1 MKRTIPQTQRF
12 KHISKGFAL
21 IATIT
26 LMMLLA
32 LLSVGLLTIASSQ
45 VRISE
50 KQLFA
55 AEAKSL
61 ARFSLEV
68 ALGQLQCELGP
79 DQRVSANSGILSSG
93 ASEGNAPY
101 ILGVW
106 NSWDTWLNK
115 TNSQGMNISSTYDT
129 GRKSMFRRWLIS
141 DPDLRRLST
150 LEAGKSLLG
159 KRSLTNQNFRSVALV
174 DHGTVGTPVGAKNQD
189 KKEIYARMVRVDD
202 SSKTMGLKKNANSR
216 KYIAWWVTGENQKAR
231 INLMPHASEESTDAL
246 TVMRSTWDTPGPDL
260 EPLNLSSMMA
270 SSSGNDMSTVRKLI
284 SLDTILANSKNGRL
298 KDLGEVYHD
307 ISLVSSSLLTDYKS
321 AACFSFS
328 QKARLRN
335 CHKPVVDLEL
345 RFWDTMRSTA
355 QDAPFDRT

>member
-159 KRSLTNQNFRSVALV
+159 KRSLTNQNFPQCRLGGPW
-174 DHGTVGTPVGAKNQD
+174 HGGNARRRQEPGQKGNLRPHGAC
-189 KKEIYARMVRVDD
+189 
-202 SSKTMGLKKNANSR
+202 
-216 KYIAWWVTGENQKAR
+216 
-231 INLMPHASEESTDAL
+231 
-246 TVMRSTWDTPGPDL
+246 
-260 EPLNLSSMMA
+260 
-270 SSSGNDMSTVRKLI
+270 
-284 SLDTILANSKNGRL
+284 GRFIQN
-298 KDLGEVYHD
+298 HW
-307 ISLVSSSLLTDYKS
+307 
-321 AACFSFS
+321 
-328 QKARLRN
+328 
-335 CHKPVVDLEL
+335 P
-345 RFWDTMRSTA
+345 
-355 QDAPFDRT
+355 

>member
-1 MKRTIPQTQRF
+1 MKIKLFTKRPVR
-12 KHISKGFAL
+12 HVSKGFAL

-93 ASEGNAPY
+93 TSEGNAPY

-106 NSWDTWLNK
+106 NSWDSWLN
-115 TNSQGMNISSTYDT
+115 TNNSEGMNISATYDT

-141 DPDLRRLST
+141 DPDLRRLSS
-150 LEAGKSLLG
+150 LEAGKNLLG
-159 KRSLTNQNFRSVALV
+159 KRSLSNQNFRSVALV
-174 DHGTVGTPVGAKNQD
+174 GPGTIGTPVGARNQD

-202 SSKTMGLKKNANSR
+202 SSKTTGLKKNANSR

-246 TVMRSTWDTPGPDL
+246 TVLRSTWDTPGPDL
-260 EPLNLSSMMA
+260 ESLNLSSVMTA
-270 SSSGNDMSTVRKLI
+270 GSGNDMSAVRKLI
-284 SLDTILANSKNGRL
+284 SLDSLLANNKNGRL
-298 KDLGEVYHD
+298 KDLGDVYHD
-307 ISLVSSSLLTDYKS
+307 ISLVSSSLLTDSK
-321 AACFSFS
+321 FGGLKKDLNIMFS
-328 QKARLRN
+328 QEKLPEEFR
-335 CHKPVVDLEL
+335 
-345 RFWDTMRSTA
+345 
-355 QDAPFDRT
+355 